1 MVVSPNI
8 AATQVRVIARFAAS
22 VACLV
27 TSTFACAGDNLR
39 NDPEI
44 VPLLTFV
51 SDATTLDAMFYS
63 VRDYCLPHVGKIVT
77 RPAEQAWKAKTN
89 ALMEAR
95 DRAMERY
102 ADILRL
108 RGYNDLT
115 KDQLRQATVDMF
127 ERAKANNK
135 VLRTVVEASNKSIS
149 CGKALGA
156 MNASSFSFERLAPN
170 SYAYWTRNFKP

>member
-8 AATQVRVIARFAAS
+8 AATQMRVIARFAAS
-22 VACLV
+22 VACIV
-27 TSTFACAGDNLR
+27 TSTFTYAGEKLR
-39 NDPEI
+39 NDPEY
-44 VPLLTFV
+44 VTLLTFV
-51 SDATTLDAMFYS
+51 SDASTLDAMFYS

-115 KDQLRQATVDMF
+115 KNQLRQATVDMF
-127 ERAKANNK
+127 ERSKANNK

-149 CGKALGA
+149 CDKTQGA
-156 MNASSFSFERLAPN
+156 MNASSFSIERLAPN